1 MFGRKTQKSQFS
13 AFADTDV
20 IKALDKSQAV
30 ISFSPDG
37 TILQANTNFLQTL
50 GYQQNEIVG
59 QHHRIFCDPTY
70 VQSHEYAEF
79 WSNLQA
85 GEFQSGTYTRLTKN
99 GQSVYIQATYNPI
112 KNDAGSVVGVIK
124 YAVDISI
131 PTRKRNE
138 AIARTQAVISF
149 TPDGTIKDANQTFLD
164 VTGYDLNDIVG
175 RHHRI
180 FCENT
185 YTESADYK
193 RFWSDLGKGVSKTGN
208 FKRLAKNGQAIY
220 LNASY
225 NADYDLQ
232 GNVVGVT
239 KHATDITTEVANRE
253 TTAEIAQATSAAV
266 EEMNSAIA
274 DISASVQVARDG
286 AEALVHSATGTKDI
300 VEQLIASSE
309 TMAQTVE
316 FVYTIADQI
325 NLLALNAAVEAARAG
340 EAGKRFAVVAGEVK
354 NLANSATNFTQTIA
368 KEIETIQDISA
379 KISGNTDQMI
389 KKIGA
394 LQGDTDSIATA
405 TQEQVSVTN
414 DIAHQIMDLADM
426 VQTN

>member
-1 MFGRKTQKSQFS
+1 
-13 AFADTDV
+13 
-20 IKALDKSQAV
+20 
-30 ISFSPDG
+30 
-37 TILQANTNFLQTL
+37 
-50 GYQQNEIVG
+50 
-59 QHHRIFCDPTY
+59 
-70 VQSHEYAEF
+70 
-79 WSNLQA
+79 
-85 GEFQSGTYTRLTKN
+85 
-99 GQSVYIQATYNPI
+99 
-112 KNDAGSVVGVIK
+112 
-124 YAVDISI
+124 
-131 PTRKRNE
+131 
-138 AIARTQAVISF
+138 
-149 TPDGTIKDANQTFLD
+149 
-164 VTGYDLNDIVG
+164 
-175 RHHRI
+175 
-180 FCENT
+180 
-185 YTESADYK
+185 
-193 RFWSDLGKGVSKTGN
+193 
-208 FKRLAKNGQAIY
+208 
-220 LNASY
+220 
-225 NADYDLQ
+225 
-232 GNVVGVT
+232 
-239 KHATDITTEVANRE
+239 
-253 TTAEIAQATSAAV
+253 
-266 EEMNSAIA
+266 MNSAIA

-340 EAGKRFAVVAGEVK
+340 EAGKGFAVVAGEVK

>member
-1 MFGRKTQKSQFS
+1 M
-13 AFADTDV
+13 
-20 IKALDKSQAV
+20 
-30 ISFSPDG
+30 
-37 TILQANTNFLQTL
+37 
-50 GYQQNEIVG
+50 
-59 QHHRIFCDPTY
+59 
-70 VQSHEYAEF
+70 
-79 WSNLQA
+79 
-85 GEFQSGTYTRLTKN
+85 
-99 GQSVYIQATYNPI
+99 
-112 KNDAGSVVGVIK
+112 
-124 YAVDISI
+124 
-131 PTRKRNE
+131 
-138 AIARTQAVISF
+138 
-149 TPDGTIKDANQTFLD
+149 
-164 VTGYDLNDIVG
+164 G

-180 FCENT
+180 FCENS

-208 FKRLAKNGQAIY
+208 FKRLSKHGQAIY
-220 LNASY
+220 INASY

-232 GNVVGVT
+232 GNVIGVT
-239 KHATDITTEVANRE
+239 KHATDITTEVKNRE

-274 DISASVQVARDG
+274 DISASVQVARDS
-286 AEALVHSATGTKDI
+286 AETLVYSATGTKDI

-340 EAGKRFAVVAGEVK
+340 EAGKGFAVVAGEVK

-394 LQGDTDSIATA
+394 LQGDTESIATA

-426 VQTN
+426 VQAN

>member
-1 MFGRKTQKSQFS
+1 MFGRKTQKSKFS
-13 AFADTDV
+13 AFSDTDV

-37 TILQANTNFLQTL
+37 TILQANSNFLQTL

-59 QHHRIFCDPTY
+59 QHHRIFCDPAV
-70 VQSHEYAEF
+70 VQSAEYAEF
-79 WSNLQA
+79 WTNLQA
-85 GEFQSGTYTRLTKN
+85 GEFQSGSYTRRHKN
-99 GQSVYIQATYNPI
+99 GQDVYIQATYNPI
-112 KNDAGSVVGVIK
+112 TNDAGTVVGVIK

-131 PTRKRNE
+131 PTKKRNE

-149 TPDGTIKDANQTFLD
+149 THDGIIKDANQTFLD
-164 VTGYDLNDIVG
+164 VTGYDLGDIIG

-180 FCENT
+180 FCESS
-185 YTESADYK
+185 YTETAEYK
-193 RFWSDLGKGVSKTGN
+193 RFWSDLARGVSKTGQ
-208 FKRLAKNGQAIY
+208 FKRLSKDGQAIY
-220 LNASY
+220 INASY

-232 GNVVGVT
+232 GNVIGVT
-239 KHATDITTEVANRE
+239 KHATDITNEVKNRQ

-286 AEALVHSATGTKDI
+286 AESLVHSATGTKDI
-300 VEQLIASSE
+300 VEQLIVSSE

-340 EAGKRFAVVAGEVK
+340 EAGKGFAVVAGEVK

-368 KEIETIQDISA
+368 KEIETIQEISS

-389 KKIGA
+389 KKIGV
-394 LQGDTDSIATA
+394 LQGDTESIATA

-414 DIAHQIMDLADM
+414 DISHQIMDLADM
-426 VQTN
+426 VQAK

>member
-1 MFGRKTQKSQFS
+1 M
-13 AFADTDV
+13 
-20 IKALDKSQAV
+20 
-30 ISFSPDG
+30 
-37 TILQANTNFLQTL
+37 
-50 GYQQNEIVG
+50 
-59 QHHRIFCDPTY
+59 
-70 VQSHEYAEF
+70 
-79 WSNLQA
+79 
-85 GEFQSGTYTRLTKN
+85 
-99 GQSVYIQATYNPI
+99 
-112 KNDAGSVVGVIK
+112 
-124 YAVDISI
+124 
-131 PTRKRNE
+131 
-138 AIARTQAVISF
+138 
-149 TPDGTIKDANQTFLD
+149 
-164 VTGYDLNDIVG
+164 G

-340 EAGKRFAVVAGEVK
+340 EAGKGFAVVAGEVK

-426 VQTN
+426 VQAN

>member
-20 IKALDKSQAV
+20 IKALYKSQAV

-37 TILQANTNFLQTL
+37 TILQANNNFLQTL

-131 PTRKRNE
+131 PTRKRYE

-208 FKRLAKNGQAIY
+208 FKRLSKHGQAIY

-239 KHATDITTEVANRE
+239 KHATD
-253 TTAEIAQATSAAV
+253 
-266 EEMNSAIA
+266 
-274 DISASVQVARDG
+274 
-286 AEALVHSATGTKDI
+286 
-300 VEQLIASSE
+300 
-309 TMAQTVE
+309 
-316 FVYTIADQI
+316 
-325 NLLALNAAVEAARAG
+325 
-340 EAGKRFAVVAGEVK
+340 
-354 NLANSATNFTQTIA
+354 
-368 KEIETIQDISA
+368 
-379 KISGNTDQMI
+379 
-389 KKIGA
+389 
-394 LQGDTDSIATA
+394 
-405 TQEQVSVTN
+405 
-414 DIAHQIMDLADM
+414 
-426 VQTN
+426 